1 MSARRGRVIL
11 VGAGPGDADL
21 ITLRG
26 AEALRTADAVLYD
39 ELVARE
45 LLDLAPPGA
54 LRIDVGKRA
63 HDAPTRSQDDTQAL
77 LVKLAGEGKTV
88 VRLKGG
94 DPFVFG
100 RRGEEAS
107 ACAAAGIRCEVI
119 PGVTAALAAP
129 ALAGIPV
136 TDRRHAASFAV
147 VTGHKDP
154 AQAARELRFD
164 HLAAAADTLVVLMGM
179 RNLDAILE
187 EIVRVRP
194 PETPAAAI
202 MWAGT
207 RKQRVVEAPLGEL
220 AERVREA
227 GLGNPATVVVG
238 DVVSLRRELH
248 FHDELPLAGR
258 RVLVT
263 RGEEQAAPLVAALE
277 RAGAEAIHVPMLHFE
292 PADDPAELDA
302 CLARLPDY
310 DALLLTSAN
319 AARFFGDRA
328 AVRGTSLGELRGMV
342 LCVGPS
348 TAVAARAAGLRV
360 DRTPEGRRD
369 AQGLLEEVTRT
380 IAPAGK
386 RFCVPCSQI
395 ADGALAEGL
404 AAAGAQVDTPI
415 AYHTLPPVPGGPTA
429 EALCARLVR
438 GGVDVA
444 TFTSPSAVRNCLGL
458 LDAEARQALGRCVVA
473 AIGPTTA
480 QALQDEGL
488 TPDVLPE
495 RAGVEELVEALVAH
509 EASALDGGTR

>member
-1 MSARRGRVIL
+1 MSGRVIL

-26 AEALRTADAVLYD
+26 AEALRGADAVLYD

-63 HDAPTRSQDDTQAL
+63 HDAPTRSQEETQAL

-100 RRGEEAS
+100 RGGEEAS
-107 ACAAAGIRCEVI
+107 ACAAAGVPCEVI

-154 AQAARELRFD
+154 ARAARELRLD
-164 HLAAAADTLVVLMGM
+164 RVAAGADTLVVLMGM
-179 RNLDAILE
+179 SNLDAILA
-187 EIVRVRP
+187 EIARVRSP
-194 PETPAAAI
+194 HTPAAAI

-227 GLGNPATVVVG
+227 GLSNPATVVVG
-238 DVVSLRRELH
+238 DVVSLRREVGSP
-248 FHDELPLAGR
+248 DELPLAGR

-263 RGEEQAAPLVAALE
+263 RGEEQGAILVAALE
-277 RAGAEAIHVPMLHFE
+277 RAGAEAVHVPMLHFE
-292 PADDPAELDA
+292 PAEDPTQLDA
-302 CLARLPDY
+302 CLARLADY

-319 AARFFGDRA
+319 AVRFFAARA
-328 AVRGTSLGELRGMV
+328 LARGAALAELRGMV
-342 LCVGPS
+342 LCVGPA
-348 TAVAARAAGLRV
+348 TAAAARAVGLRV

-369 AQGLLEEVTRT
+369 ASALLAEVTRA
-380 IAPAGK
+380 IEPAAK
-386 RFCVPCSQI
+386 RFCVPRSQI
-395 ADGALAEGL
+395 ADTALADAL
-404 AAAGAQVDTPI
+404 TAAGAQVDAPI
-415 AYHTLPPVPGGPTA
+415 AYRTLPPVPDAPA
-429 EALCARLVR
+429 AAALRARLVR
-438 GGVDVA
+438 GGIDIA
-444 TFTSPSAVRNCLGL
+444 TFTSPSAVRNCFGL
-458 LDAEARQALGRCVVA
+458 LDAEGRQALGRCAVA
-473 AIGPTTA
+473 AIGPVTA
-480 QALQDEGL
+480 QALREEGL
-488 TPDVLPE
+488 APDVMPE

-509 EASALDGGTR
+509 EAGAPDGGTR